1 MANRRKVSTVFDER
15 VFRRIKVEAARR
27 GKQIS
32 EVIGEAL
39 TVYLAESGPPEEGGD
54 IVARSWGALAL
65 DRERVRALI
74 DEEDGL
80 FDP

>member
-1 MANRRKVSTVFDER
+1 MTARRKVSTVLDEQ
-15 VFRRIKVEAARR
+15 VFRRTKVEAARQ

-39 TVYLAESGPPEEGGD
+39 VVYLAESGAPAEGGM
-54 IVARSWGALAL
+54 VARSWGALAL

-80 FDP
+80 LDP